1 MKFSILLRKELKEM
15 LSVTTIATMFLMV
28 FVLIFAG
35 KAMSKAVDDVKEEAT
50 TINICDQD
58 QTEFT
63 KMMLDVMDKMEDMKV
78 NRVEIKSDDF
88 TKELK
93 DSDYK
98 NVVIIPKGFTEQ
110 VEKHEIATVKFA
122 QRMTSIA
129 TFSNINTGSQIAL
142 QLLQKGIK
150 STIYAKSN
158 LDTDTMKQ
166 LEDPIELEEYT
177 VVSDKQDQVASST
190 ISSIMSSQS
199 MFIPIVMFLLI
210 MYTSQM
216 IMNAISTEKLDKTL
230 ETLLSSPV
238 SRLSVISAKML
249 AAAIVAALQA
259 AVYMFGMNKMMEGIT
274 GGMTNDKNTEE
285 ILKNLGLSM
294 SVGDYIL
301 VGLQM
306 FMTILI
312 VLSVSIILGALAKD
326 AKSAQTLQMP
336 IMLLAMVPYFV
347 TMFIDVNTAAP
358 VIKYVTLAIP
368 FTHSFIANQNVMFGH
383 YTTYFIGLGYQFV
396 LLCLCMFLALRI
408 FMSDRIFTLTL
419 GGGKKK
425 SGGLFGKK
433 KVSYEDDE

>member
-35 KAMSKAVDDVKEEAT
+35 KAMSKAVDDVKKDAT
-50 TINICDQD
+50 TITICDKD
-58 QTEFT
+58 NTDFT
-63 KMMLDVMDKMEDMKV
+63 KMMLDVMDKMEEMEVK
-78 NRVEIKSDDF
+78 RVEVNSDDY

-110 VEKHEIATVKFA
+110 VEKHEIAKVIFA
-122 QRMTSIA
+122 QRMSSIA
-129 TFSNINTGSQIAL
+129 TFSNISTGSKIAL
-142 QLLQKGIK
+142 EMLQKGIK
-150 STIYAKSN
+150 STIYAKSSLN
-158 LDTDTMKQ
+158 EATIKQ
-166 LEDPIELEEYT
+166 LEDPIELEEFT

-190 ISSIMSSQS
+190 VSSIMQSQS
-199 MFIPIVMFLLI
+199 MLIPIIMFLLI
-210 MYTSQM
+210 MYSSQM
-216 IMNAISTEKLDKTL
+216 IMGAISTEKLDKTL

-249 AAAIVAALQA
+249 SAAIVAALQA

-274 GGMTNDKNTEE
+274 GGMTDDKNTEE
-285 ILKNLGLSM
+285 ILKNLGLTM

-301 VGLQM
+301 VGAQM

-312 VLSVSIILGALAKD
+312 VLSISIILGALAKD
-326 AKSAQTLQMP
+326 AKSAQTLQLP

-347 TMFIDVNTAAP
+347 TMFIDVKTASP
-358 VIKYVTLAIP
+358 VIKYVTMAIP
-368 FTHSFIANQNVMFGH
+368 FTHSFIANQNVMFGD
-383 YTTYFIGLGYQFV
+383 YTTYFIGLAYQFV
-396 LLCLCMFLALRI
+396 LLCVCMFLALKI

-419 GGGKKK
+419 GGGKKR

-433 KVSYEDDE
+433 QPSYEDE

>member
-28 FVLIFAG
+28 FILIFAG
-35 KAMSKAVDDVKEEAT
+35 KAMSKAVDDVKKDAT
-50 TINICDQD
+50 TITICDQD
-58 QTEFT
+58 KTDFT
-63 KMMLDVMDKMEDMKV
+63 KMMLDVMDKMEEMEVK
-78 NRVEIKSDDF
+78 RVEVNSDDY

-110 VEKHEIATVKFA
+110 VEKHEIAKVIFA
-122 QRMTSIA
+122 QRMSSIA
-129 TFSNINTGSQIAL
+129 TFSNISTGSKIAL
-142 QLLQKGIK
+142 EMLQKGIK
-150 STIYAKSN
+150 STIYAKSSLN
-158 LDTDTMKQ
+158 EATIKQ
-166 LEDPIELEEYT
+166 LEDPIKLEEFT

-190 ISSIMSSQS
+190 VSSIMQSQA
-199 MFIPIVMFLLI
+199 MLIPIIMFLLI
-210 MYTSQM
+210 MYSSQM
-216 IMNAISTEKLDKTL
+216 IMGAISTEKLDKTL

-249 AAAIVAALQA
+249 SAAIVAALQA

-274 GGMTNDKNTEE
+274 GGMTDDKNTEE
-285 ILKNLGLSM
+285 ILKNLGLTM

-301 VGLQM
+301 VGAQM

-312 VLSVSIILGALAKD
+312 VLSISIILGALAKD
-326 AKSAQTLQMP
+326 AKSAQTLQLP

-347 TMFIDVNTAAP
+347 TMFIDVKTASP
-358 VIKYVTLAIP
+358 VIKYVTMAIP
-368 FTHSFIANQNVMFGH
+368 FTHSFIANQNVMFGD
-383 YTTYFIGLGYQFV
+383 YTTYFIGLAYQFV
-396 LLCLCMFLALRI
+396 LLCVCMFLALKI

-419 GGGKKK
+419 GGGKKR

-433 KVSYEDDE
+433 QTSYEDE

>member
-28 FVLIFAG
+28 FILIFAG
-35 KAMSKAVDDVKEEAT
+35 KAMSKAVDDVKKDAT
-50 TINICDQD
+50 TITICDQD
-58 QTEFT
+58 KTDFT
-63 KMMLDVMDKMEDMKV
+63 KMMLDVMDKMEEMEVK
-78 NRVEIKSDDF
+78 RVEVNSDDY

-110 VEKHEIATVKFA
+110 VEKHEIAKVIFA
-122 QRMTSIA
+122 QRMSSIA
-129 TFSNINTGSQIAL
+129 TFSNISTGSKIAL
-142 QLLQKGIK
+142 EMLQKGIK
-150 STIYAKSN
+150 STIYAKSSLN
-158 LDTDTMKQ
+158 EATIKQ
-166 LEDPIELEEYT
+166 LEDPIKLEEFT

-190 ISSIMSSQS
+190 VSSIMQSQA
-199 MFIPIVMFLLI
+199 MLIPIIMFLLI
-210 MYTSQM
+210 MYSSQM
-216 IMNAISTEKLDKTL
+216 IMGAISTEKLDKTL

-249 AAAIVAALQA
+249 SAAIVAALQA

-274 GGMTNDKNTEE
+274 GGMTDDKNTEE
-285 ILKNLGLSM
+285 ILKNLGLTM

-301 VGLQM
+301 VGAQM

-312 VLSVSIILGALAKD
+312 VLSISIILGALAKD
-326 AKSAQTLQMP
+326 AKSAQTLQLP

-347 TMFIDVNTAAP
+347 TMFIDVKTASP
-358 VIKYVTLAIP
+358 VIKYVTMAIP
-368 FTHSFIANQNVMFGH
+368 FTHSFIANQNVMFGD
-383 YTTYFIGLGYQFV
+383 YTTYFIGLAYQFV
-396 LLCLCMFLALRI
+396 LLCVCMFLALKI

-419 GGGKKK
+419 GGGKKR

-433 KVSYEDDE
+433 QPSYEDE

>member
-35 KAMSKAVDDVKEEAT
+35 KAMSKAVDDVKKDAT
-50 TINICDQD
+50 TITICDKD
-58 QTEFT
+58 NTDFT
-63 KMMLDVMDKMEDMKV
+63 KMMLDVMDKMEEMEVK
-78 NRVEIKSDDF
+78 RVEVNSDDY

-110 VEKHEIATVKFA
+110 VEKHEIAKVIFA
-122 QRMTSIA
+122 QRMSSIA
-129 TFSNINTGSQIAL
+129 TFSNISTGSKIAL
-142 QLLQKGIK
+142 EMLQKGIK
-150 STIYAKSN
+150 STIYAKSSLN
-158 LDTDTMKQ
+158 EATIKQ
-166 LEDPIELEEYT
+166 LEDPIKLEEFT

-190 ISSIMSSQS
+190 VSSIMQSQA
-199 MFIPIVMFLLI
+199 MLIPIIMFLLI
-210 MYTSQM
+210 MYSSQM
-216 IMNAISTEKLDKTL
+216 IMGAISTEKLDKTL

-249 AAAIVAALQA
+249 SAAIVAALQA

-274 GGMTNDKNTEE
+274 GGMTDDKNTEE
-285 ILKNLGLSM
+285 ILKNLGLTM

-301 VGLQM
+301 VGAQM

-312 VLSVSIILGALAKD
+312 VLSISIILGALAKD
-326 AKSAQTLQMP
+326 AKSAQTLQLP

-347 TMFIDVNTAAP
+347 TMFIDVKTASP
-358 VIKYVTLAIP
+358 VIKYVTMAIP
-368 FTHSFIANQNVMFGH
+368 FTHSFIANQNVMFGD
-383 YTTYFIGLGYQFV
+383 YTTYFIGLAYQFV
-396 LLCLCMFLALRI
+396 LLCVCMFLALKI

-419 GGGKKK
+419 GGGKKR

-433 KVSYEDDE
+433 QPSYEDE

>member
-28 FVLIFAG
+28 FILIFAG
-35 KAMSKAVDDVKEEAT
+35 KAMSKAVDDVKKDAT
-50 TINICDQD
+50 TITICDQD
-58 QTEFT
+58 KTDFT
-63 KMMLDVMDKMEDMKV
+63 KMMLDVMDKMEEMEV
-78 NRVEIKSDDF
+78 NRVEVNSDDY

-110 VEKHEIATVKFA
+110 VEKHEIAKVIFA
-122 QRMTSIA
+122 QRMSSIA
-129 TFSNINTGSQIAL
+129 TFSNISTGSKIAL
-142 QLLQKGIK
+142 EMLQKGIK
-150 STIYAKSN
+150 STIYAKSSLN
-158 LDTDTMKQ
+158 EATIKQ
-166 LEDPIELEEYT
+166 LEDPIKLEEFT

-190 ISSIMSSQS
+190 VSSIMQSQS
-199 MFIPIVMFLLI
+199 MLIPIIMFLLI
-210 MYTSQM
+210 MYSSQM
-216 IMNAISTEKLDKTL
+216 IMGAISTEKLDKTL

-249 AAAIVAALQA
+249 SAAIVAALQA

-274 GGMTNDKNTEE
+274 GGMTDDKNTEE
-285 ILKNLGLSM
+285 ILKNLGLTM

-301 VGLQM
+301 VGAQM

-312 VLSVSIILGALAKD
+312 VLSISIILGALAKD
-326 AKSAQTLQMP
+326 AKSAQTLQLP

-347 TMFIDVNTAAP
+347 TMFIDVKTASP
-358 VIKYVTLAIP
+358 VIKYVTMAIP
-368 FTHSFIANQNVMFGH
+368 FTHSFIANQNVMFGD
-383 YTTYFIGLGYQFV
+383 YTTYFIGLAYQFV
-396 LLCLCMFLALRI
+396 LLCVCMFLALKL

-419 GGGKKK
+419 GGGKKR

-433 KVSYEDDE
+433 QPSYEDE

>member
-35 KAMSKAVDDVKEEAT
+35 KAMSKAVDDVKKDAT
-50 TINICDQD
+50 TITICDKD
-58 QTEFT
+58 NTDFT
-63 KMMLDVMDKMEDMKV
+63 KMMLDVMDKMEEMEVK
-78 NRVEIKSDDF
+78 RVEVNSDDY

-110 VEKHEIATVKFA
+110 VEKHEIAKVIFA
-122 QRMTSIA
+122 QRMSSIA
-129 TFSNINTGSQIAL
+129 TFSNISTGSKVAL
-142 QLLQKGIK
+142 EMLQKGIK
-150 STIYAKSN
+150 STIYAKSSLN
-158 LDTDTMKQ
+158 EATIKQ
-166 LEDPIELEEYT
+166 LEDPIKLEEFT

-190 ISSIMSSQS
+190 VSSIMQSQS
-199 MFIPIVMFLLI
+199 MLIPIIMFLLI
-210 MYTSQM
+210 MYSSQM
-216 IMNAISTEKLDKTL
+216 IMGAISTEKLDKTL

-249 AAAIVAALQA
+249 SAAIVAALQA

-274 GGMTNDKNTEE
+274 GGMTDDKNTEE
-285 ILKNLGLSM
+285 ILKNLGLTM

-301 VGLQM
+301 VGAQM

-312 VLSVSIILGALAKD
+312 VLSISIILGALAKD
-326 AKSAQTLQMP
+326 AKSAQTLQLP

-347 TMFIDVNTAAP
+347 TMFIDVKTASP
-358 VIKYVTLAIP
+358 VIKYVTMAIP
-368 FTHSFIANQNVMFGH
+368 FTHSFIANQNVMFGD
-383 YTTYFIGLGYQFV
+383 YTTYFIGLAYQFV
-396 LLCLCMFLALRI
+396 LLCVCMFLALKI

-419 GGGKKK
+419 GGGKKR

-433 KVSYEDDE
+433 QTSYEDE

>member
-35 KAMSKAVDDVKEEAT
+35 KAMSKAVDEVKKDANS
-50 TINICDQD
+50 INICDQD
-58 QTEFT
+58 NTPFT
-63 KMMLDVMDKMEDMKV
+63 KNMLDVMSKMEDINVNKV
-78 NRVEIKSDDF
+78 DIQSDDF

-110 VEKHEIATVKFA
+110 VEKREVATMKFA
-122 QRMTSIA
+122 QKMTSIA
-129 TFSNINTGSQIAL
+129 TFSNISTGSQIAL
-142 QLLQKGIK
+142 QTLQKGIK
-150 STIYAKSN
+150 TTIYSKEN
-158 LDTDTMKQ
+158 LDENTIKQ
-166 LEDPIELEEYT
+166 LDDPIKLEEYT
-177 VVSDKQDQVASST
+177 VISDKQDQVASST
-190 ISSIMSSQS
+190 VSSIMQSQS
-199 MFIPIVMFLLI
+199 MLIPIIMFLLI
-210 MYTSQM
+210 MYSSQM
-216 IMNAISTEKLDKTL
+216 IMGAISTEKLDKTL

-249 AAAIVAALQA
+249 SAAIVAALQA

-274 GGMTNDKNTEE
+274 GGMANDKNYEE
-285 ILKNLGLSM
+285 ILKNLGLTM

-301 VGLQM
+301 VGAQM

-312 VLSVSIILGALAKD
+312 VLSISIILGALAKD
-326 AKSAQTLQMP
+326 AKSAQTLQLP

-347 TMFIDVNTAAP
+347 TMFIDVKSASP
-358 VIKYVTLAIP
+358 VIKYVTMAIP
-368 FTHSFIANQNVMFGH
+368 FTHSFIANQNVMFGD

-396 LLCLCMFLALRI
+396 LLCICMFLALRI
-408 FMSDRIFTLTL
+408 FMSDMIFTLTL

-425 SGGLFGKK
+425 GGLFKK
-433 KVSYEDDE
+433 QKSYEDE

>member
-35 KAMSKAVDDVKEEAT
+35 KAMSKAVDDVKKDAT
-50 TINICDQD
+50 TITICDQD
-58 QTEFT
+58 KTDFT
-63 KMMLDVMDKMEDMKV
+63 KMMLDVMDKMEEMEVK
-78 NRVEIKSDDF
+78 RVEVNSDDYA
-88 TKELK
+88 KELK

-110 VEKHEIATVKFA
+110 VEKHEIAKVIFA
-122 QRMTSIA
+122 QRMSSIA
-129 TFSNINTGSQIAL
+129 TFSNISTGSKIAL
-142 QLLQKGIK
+142 EMLQKGIK
-150 STIYAKSN
+150 STIYAKSSLN
-158 LDTDTMKQ
+158 EATIKQ
-166 LEDPIELEEYT
+166 LEDPIKLEEFT

-190 ISSIMSSQS
+190 VSSIMQSQS
-199 MFIPIVMFLLI
+199 MLIPIIMFLLI
-210 MYTSQM
+210 MYSSQM
-216 IMNAISTEKLDKTL
+216 IMGAISTEKLDKTL

-249 AAAIVAALQA
+249 SAAIVAALQA

-274 GGMTNDKNTEE
+274 GGMTDDKNTEE
-285 ILKNLGLSM
+285 ILKNLGLTM

-301 VGLQM
+301 VGAQM

-312 VLSVSIILGALAKD
+312 VLSISIILGALAKD
-326 AKSAQTLQMP
+326 AKSAQTLQLP

-347 TMFIDVNTAAP
+347 TMFIDVKTASP
-358 VIKYVTLAIP
+358 VIKYVTMAIP
-368 FTHSFIANQNVMFGH
+368 FTHSFIANQNVMFGD
-383 YTTYFIGLGYQFV
+383 YTTYFIGLAYQFV
-396 LLCLCMFLALRI
+396 LLCVCMFLALKL

-419 GGGKKK
+419 GGGKKR

-433 KVSYEDDE
+433 QTSYEDE

>member
-35 KAMSKAVDDVKEEAT
+35 KAMSKAVDEVKKDANS
-50 TINICDQD
+50 INICDQD
-58 QTEFT
+58 NTPFT
-63 KMMLDVMDKMEDMKV
+63 KNMLDVMSKMEDINVNKV
-78 NRVEIKSDDF
+78 DIQSDDF

-110 VEKHEIATVKFA
+110 VEKREVATVKFA
-122 QRMTSIA
+122 QKMTSIA
-129 TFSNINTGSQIAL
+129 TFSNISTGSQIAL
-142 QLLQKGIK
+142 QTLQKGIK
-150 STIYAKSN
+150 TTIYSKEN
-158 LDTDTMKQ
+158 LDENTIKQ
-166 LEDPIELEEYT
+166 LDDPIKLEEYT
-177 VVSDKQDQVASST
+177 VISDKQDQVASST
-190 ISSIMSSQS
+190 VSSIMQSQS
-199 MFIPIVMFLLI
+199 MLIPIIMFLLI
-210 MYTSQM
+210 MYSSQM
-216 IMNAISTEKLDKTL
+216 IMGAISTEKLDKTL

-249 AAAIVAALQA
+249 SAAIVAALQA

-274 GGMTNDKNTEE
+274 GGVANDKNYEE
-285 ILKNLGLSM
+285 ILKNLGLTM

-301 VGLQM
+301 VGAQM

-312 VLSVSIILGALAKD
+312 VLSISIILGALAKD
-326 AKSAQTLQMP
+326 AKSAQTLQLP

-347 TMFIDVNTAAP
+347 TMFIDVKSASP

-368 FTHSFIANQNVMFGH
+368 FTHSFIANQNVMFGD

-396 LLCLCMFLALRI
+396 LLCICMFLALRI
-408 FMSDRIFTLTL
+408 FMSDMIFTLTL

-425 SGGLFGKK
+425 GGLFKK
-433 KVSYEDDE
+433 QKSYEDE

>member
-35 KAMSKAVDDVKEEAT
+35 KAMSKAVDEVKKDANS
-50 TINICDQD
+50 INICDQD
-58 QTEFT
+58 NTPFT
-63 KMMLDVMDKMEDMKV
+63 KNMLDVMSKMEDINVNKV
-78 NRVEIKSDDF
+78 DIQSDDF

-110 VEKHEIATVKFA
+110 VEKREVATVKFA
-122 QRMTSIA
+122 QKMTSIA
-129 TFSNINTGSQIAL
+129 TFSNISTGSQIAL
-142 QLLQKGIK
+142 QTLQKGIK
-150 STIYAKSN
+150 TTIYSKEN
-158 LDTDTMKQ
+158 LDENTIKQ
-166 LEDPIELEEYT
+166 LDDPIKLEEYT
-177 VVSDKQDQVASST
+177 VISDKQDQVASST
-190 ISSIMSSQS
+190 VSSIMQSQS
-199 MFIPIVMFLLI
+199 MLIPIIMFLLI
-210 MYTSQM
+210 MYSSQM
-216 IMNAISTEKLDKTL
+216 IMGAISTEKLDKTL

-249 AAAIVAALQA
+249 SAAIVAALQA

-274 GGMTNDKNTEE
+274 GGMANDKNYEE
-285 ILKNLGLSM
+285 ILKNLGLTM

-301 VGLQM
+301 VGAQM

-312 VLSVSIILGALAKD
+312 VLSISIILGALAKD
-326 AKSAQTLQMP
+326 AKSAQTLQLP

-347 TMFIDVNTAAP
+347 TMFIDVKSASP

-368 FTHSFIANQNVMFGH
+368 FTHSFIANQNVMFGD

-396 LLCLCMFLALRI
+396 LLCICMFLALRI
-408 FMSDRIFTLTL
+408 FMSDMIFTLTL

-425 SGGLFGKK
+425 GGLFKK
-433 KVSYEDDE
+433 QKSYEDE

>member
-35 KAMSKAVDDVKEEAT
+35 KAMSKAVDDVKKDAT
-50 TINICDQD
+50 TITICDKD
-58 QTEFT
+58 NTDFT
-63 KMMLDVMDKMEDMKV
+63 KMMLDVMDKMEEMEVK
-78 NRVEIKSDDF
+78 RVEVNSDDY

-110 VEKHEIATVKFA
+110 VEKHEIAKVIFA
-122 QRMTSIA
+122 QRMSSIA
-129 TFSNINTGSQIAL
+129 TFSNISTGSKIAL
-142 QLLQKGIK
+142 EMLQKGIK
-150 STIYAKSN
+150 STIYAKSSLN
-158 LDTDTMKQ
+158 EATIKQ
-166 LEDPIELEEYT
+166 LEDPIKLEEFT

-190 ISSIMSSQS
+190 VSSIMQSQA
-199 MFIPIVMFLLI
+199 MLIPIIMFLLI
-210 MYTSQM
+210 MYSSQM
-216 IMNAISTEKLDKTL
+216 IMGAISTEKLDKTL

-249 AAAIVAALQA
+249 SAAIVAALQA

-274 GGMTNDKNTEE
+274 GGMTDDKNTEE
-285 ILKNLGLSM
+285 ILKNLGLTM

-301 VGLQM
+301 VGAQM

-312 VLSVSIILGALAKD
+312 VLSISIILGALAKD
-326 AKSAQTLQMP
+326 AKSAQTLQLP

-347 TMFIDVNTAAP
+347 TMFIDVKTASP
-358 VIKYVTLAIP
+358 VIKYVTMAIP
-368 FTHSFIANQNVMFGH
+368 FTHSFIANQNVMFGD
-383 YTTYFIGLGYQFV
+383 YTTYFIGLAYQFV
-396 LLCLCMFLALRI
+396 LLCVCMFLALKI

-419 GGGKKK
+419 GGGKKR

-433 KVSYEDDE
+433 QTSYEDE

>member
-35 KAMSKAVDDVKEEAT
+35 KAMSKAVDDVKKDAT
-50 TINICDQD
+50 TITICDQD
-58 QTEFT
+58 KTDFT
-63 KMMLDVMDKMEDMKV
+63 KMMLDVMDKMEEMEVK
-78 NRVEIKSDDF
+78 RVEVNSDDY

-110 VEKHEIATVKFA
+110 VEKHEIAKVIFA
-122 QRMTSIA
+122 QRMSSIA
-129 TFSNINTGSQIAL
+129 TFSNISTGSKIAL
-142 QLLQKGIK
+142 EMLQKGIK
-150 STIYAKSN
+150 STIYAKSSLN
-158 LDTDTMKQ
+158 EATIKQ
-166 LEDPIELEEYT
+166 LEDPIKLEEFT

-190 ISSIMSSQS
+190 VSSIMQSQA
-199 MFIPIVMFLLI
+199 MLIPIIMFLLI
-210 MYTSQM
+210 MYSSQM
-216 IMNAISTEKLDKTL
+216 IMGAISTEKLDKTL

-249 AAAIVAALQA
+249 SAAIVAALQA

-274 GGMTNDKNTEE
+274 GGMADEKNTEE
-285 ILKNLGLSM
+285 ILKNLGLTM

-301 VGLQM
+301 VGAQM

-312 VLSVSIILGALAKD
+312 VLSISIILGALAKD
-326 AKSAQTLQMP
+326 AKSAQTLQLP

-347 TMFIDVNTAAP
+347 TMFIDVKTASP
-358 VIKYVTLAIP
+358 VIKYVTMAIP
-368 FTHSFIANQNVMFGH
+368 FTHSFIANQNVMFGD
-383 YTTYFIGLGYQFV
+383 YTTYFIGLAYQFV
-396 LLCLCMFLALRI
+396 LLCVCMFLALKI

-419 GGGKKK
+419 GGGKKR

-433 KVSYEDDE
+433 QPSYEDE

>member
-35 KAMSKAVDDVKEEAT
+35 KAMSKAVDEVKKDANS
-50 TINICDQD
+50 INICDQD
-58 QTEFT
+58 NTPFT
-63 KMMLDVMDKMEDMKV
+63 KNMLDVMSKMEDINVNKV
-78 NRVEIKSDDF
+78 DIQSDDF

-110 VEKHEIATVKFA
+110 VEKREVATVKFA
-122 QRMTSIA
+122 QKMTSIA
-129 TFSNINTGSQIAL
+129 TFSNISTGSQIAL
-142 QLLQKGIK
+142 QTLQKGIK
-150 STIYAKSN
+150 TTMYSKEILDENTI
-158 LDTDTMKQ
+158 KQ
-166 LEDPIELEEYT
+166 LDDPIKLEEYT
-177 VVSDKQDQVASST
+177 VISDKQDQVASST
-190 ISSIMSSQS
+190 VSSIMQSQS
-199 MFIPIVMFLLI
+199 MLIPIIMFLLI
-210 MYTSQM
+210 MYSSQM
-216 IMNAISTEKLDKTL
+216 IMGAISTEKLDKTL

-249 AAAIVAALQA
+249 SAAIVAALQA

-274 GGMTNDKNTEE
+274 GGMANDKNYEE
-285 ILKNLGLSM
+285 ILKNLGLTM

-301 VGLQM
+301 VGAQM

-312 VLSVSIILGALAKD
+312 VLSISIILGALAKD
-326 AKSAQTLQMP
+326 AKSAQTLQLP

-347 TMFIDVNTAAP
+347 TMFIDVKSASP
-358 VIKYVTLAIP
+358 VIKYVTMAIP
-368 FTHSFIANQNVMFGH
+368 FTHSFIANQNVMFGD

-396 LLCLCMFLALRI
+396 LLCICMFLALRI
-408 FMSDRIFTLTL
+408 FMSDMIFTLTL

-425 SGGLFGKK
+425 GGLFKK
-433 KVSYEDDE
+433 QKSYEDE

>member
-15 LSVTTIATMFLMV
+15 LSPTTIITMVLMI

-35 KAMSKAVDDVKEEAT
+35 KAMSKAVDDVKEDAK
-50 TINICDQD
+50 TITICDQD
-58 QTEFT
+58 NTEFT
-63 KMMLDVMDKMEDMKV
+63 QAMINIIDGDENTEVK
-78 NRVEIKSDDF
+78 RVELKSDDF
-88 TKELK
+88 TAELK

-98 NVVIIPKGFTEQ
+98 NVVVIPKGFTDQ
-110 VEKHEIATVKFA
+110 VMEHKTATVKFA

-129 TFSNINTGSQIAL
+129 TFSNINQGSKAAL
-142 QLLQKGIK
+142 EVLQRGIK
-150 STIYAKSN
+150 ATIYAQSE
-158 LDTDTMKQ
+158 LDEATRKQ
-166 LEDPIELEEYT
+166 LDDPIKLEEYT
-177 VVSDKQDQVASST
+177 VVSDKQDQIASST
-190 ISSIMSSQS
+190 VSSIMSSQS

-238 SRLSVISAKML
+238 SRLSVISAKMIS
-249 AAAIVAALQA
+249 AAIVAALQA
-259 AVYMFGMNKMMEGIT
+259 AAYMFGMNKMMDGIYGEVAT
-274 GGMTNDKNTEE
+274 DKNIEE
-285 ILKNLGLSM
+285 TLKSLGLSM

-336 IMLLAMVPYFV
+336 IMMLAMVPYFV
-347 TMFIDVNTAAP
+347 TMFIDIKTASP
-358 VIKYVTLAIP
+358 VIKYVTMLIP
-368 FTHSFIANQNVMFGH
+368 FTHSFIANQNVMFGDF
-383 YTTYFIGLGYQFV
+383 TTYFIGLAYQFV
-396 LLCLCMFLALRI
+396 LLCLCMFLALRL

-425 SGGLFGKK
+425 SGGLFSKQK
-433 KVSYEDDE
+433 PSYDDE

>member
-35 KAMSKAVDDVKEEAT
+35 KAMSKAVDEVKKDANS
-50 TINICDQD
+50 INICDQD
-58 QTEFT
+58 NTPFT
-63 KMMLDVMDKMEDMKV
+63 KNMLDVMSKMEDINVNKV
-78 NRVEIKSDDF
+78 DIQSDDF

-110 VEKHEIATVKFA
+110 VEKREIATVKFA
-122 QRMTSIA
+122 QKMTSIA
-129 TFSNINTGSQIAL
+129 TFSNISTGSQIAL
-142 QLLQKGIK
+142 QTLQKGIK
-150 STIYAKSN
+150 TTIYSKEN
-158 LDTDTMKQ
+158 LDENTIKQ
-166 LEDPIELEEYT
+166 LDDPIKLEEYT
-177 VVSDKQDQVASST
+177 VISDKQDQVASST
-190 ISSIMSSQS
+190 VSSIMQSQS
-199 MFIPIVMFLLI
+199 MLIPIIMFLLI
-210 MYTSQM
+210 MYSSQM
-216 IMNAISTEKLDKTL
+216 IMGAISTEKLDKTL

-249 AAAIVAALQA
+249 SAAIVAALQA

-274 GGMTNDKNTEE
+274 GGMANDKNYEE
-285 ILKNLGLSM
+285 ILKNLGLTM

-301 VGLQM
+301 VGAQM

-312 VLSVSIILGALAKD
+312 VLSSSIILGALAKD
-326 AKSAQTLQMP
+326 AKSAQTLQLP

-347 TMFIDVNTAAP
+347 TMFIDVKSASP

-368 FTHSFIANQNVMFGH
+368 FTHSFIANQNVMFGD

-396 LLCLCMFLALRI
+396 LLCICMFLALRI
-408 FMSDRIFTLTL
+408 FMSDMIFTLTL

-425 SGGLFGKK
+425 GGLFKK
-433 KVSYEDDE
+433 QKSYEDE

>member
-35 KAMSKAVDDVKEEAT
+35 KAMSKAVDEVKKDANS
-50 TINICDQD
+50 INICDQD
-58 QTEFT
+58 NTPFT
-63 KMMLDVMDKMEDMKV
+63 KNMLDVMSKMEDINVNKV
-78 NRVEIKSDDF
+78 DIQSDDF

-110 VEKHEIATVKFA
+110 VEKREVATVKFA
-122 QRMTSIA
+122 QKMTSIA
-129 TFSNINTGSQIAL
+129 TFSNINTGSKVAL
-142 QLLQKGIK
+142 EMLQKGIK
-150 STIYAKSN
+150 STIYAQSS
-158 LDTDTMKQ
+158 LDAATTKQ
-166 LEDPIELEEYT
+166 LDDPIKLEEYT
-177 VVSDKQDQVASST
+177 VISDKQDQVASQTVSN
-190 ISSIMSSQS
+190 IMSSQS
-199 MFIPIVMFLLI
+199 MLIPIIMFLLI
-210 MYTSQM
+210 MYSSQM
-216 IMNAISTEKLDKTL
+216 IMGAISTEKLDKTL

-249 AAAIVAALQA
+249 SAAIVAALQA

-274 GGMTNDKNTEE
+274 GGMANDKNYEE
-285 ILKNLGLSM
+285 ILKNLGLTM

-301 VGLQM
+301 VGAQM

-312 VLSVSIILGALAKD
+312 VLSISIILGALAKD
-326 AKSAQTLQMP
+326 AKSAQTLQLP

-347 TMFIDVNTAAP
+347 TMFIDVKSASP
-358 VIKYVTLAIP
+358 VIKYVTMAIP
-368 FTHSFIANQNVMFGH
+368 FTHSFIANQNVMFGD

-396 LLCLCMFLALRI
+396 LLCICMFLALRI
-408 FMSDRIFTLTL
+408 FMSDMIFTLTL

-425 SGGLFGKK
+425 GGLFKK
-433 KVSYEDDE
+433 QKSYEDE

>member
-35 KAMSKAVDDVKEEAT
+35 KAMSKAVDDVKKDAT
-50 TINICDQD
+50 TITICDKD
-58 QTEFT
+58 NTDFT
-63 KMMLDVMDKMEDMKV
+63 KMMLDVMDKMEEMEV
-78 NRVEIKSDDF
+78 NRVEVNSDDY

-110 VEKHEIATVKFA
+110 VEKHEIAKVIFA
-122 QRMTSIA
+122 QRMSSIA
-129 TFSNINTGSQIAL
+129 TFSNINTGSKVAL
-142 QLLQKGIK
+142 EMLQKGIK
-150 STIYAKSN
+150 STIYAKSSLN
-158 LDTDTMKQ
+158 EATIKQ
-166 LEDPIELEEYT
+166 LEDPIKLEEFT

-190 ISSIMSSQS
+190 VSSIMQSQS
-199 MFIPIVMFLLI
+199 MLIPIIMFLLI
-210 MYTSQM
+210 MYSSQM
-216 IMNAISTEKLDKTL
+216 IMGAISTEKLDKTL

-249 AAAIVAALQA
+249 SAAIVAALQA

-274 GGMTNDKNTEE
+274 GGMTDDKNTEE
-285 ILKNLGLSM
+285 ILKNLGLTM

-301 VGLQM
+301 VGAQM

-312 VLSVSIILGALAKD
+312 VLSISIILGALAKD
-326 AKSAQTLQMP
+326 AKSAQTLQLP

-347 TMFIDVNTAAP
+347 TMFIDVKTASP
-358 VIKYVTLAIP
+358 VIKYVTMAIP
-368 FTHSFIANQNVMFGH
+368 FTHSFIANQNVMFGD
-383 YTTYFIGLGYQFV
+383 YTTYFIGLAYQFV
-396 LLCLCMFLALRI
+396 LLCVCMFLALKI

-419 GGGKKK
+419 GGGKKR

-433 KVSYEDDE
+433 QTSYEDE

>member
-35 KAMSKAVDDVKEEAT
+35 KAMSKAVDDVKKDAT
-50 TINICDQD
+50 TITICDKD
-58 QTEFT
+58 NTDFT
-63 KMMLDVMDKMEDMKV
+63 KMMLDVMDKMEEMEV
-78 NRVEIKSDDF
+78 NRVEVNSDDYA
-88 TKELK
+88 KELK

-110 VEKHEIATVKFA
+110 VEKHEIAKVIFA
-122 QRMTSIA
+122 QRMSSIA
-129 TFSNINTGSQIAL
+129 TFSNISTGSKVAL
-142 QLLQKGIK
+142 EMLQKGIK
-150 STIYAKSN
+150 STIYAKSSLN
-158 LDTDTMKQ
+158 EATIKQ
-166 LEDPIELEEYT
+166 LEDPIKLEEFT

-190 ISSIMSSQS
+190 VSSIMQSQS
-199 MFIPIVMFLLI
+199 MLIPIIMFLLI
-210 MYTSQM
+210 MYSSQM
-216 IMNAISTEKLDKTL
+216 IMGAISTEKLDKTL

-249 AAAIVAALQA
+249 SAAIVAALQA

-274 GGMTNDKNTEE
+274 GGMADDKNTEE
-285 ILKNLGLSM
+285 ILKNLGLTM

-301 VGLQM
+301 VGAQM

-312 VLSVSIILGALAKD
+312 VLSISIILGALAKD
-326 AKSAQTLQMP
+326 AKSAQTLQLP

-347 TMFIDVNTAAP
+347 TMFIDVKTASP
-358 VIKYVTLAIP
+358 VIKYVTMAIP
-368 FTHSFIANQNVMFGH
+368 FTHSFIANQNVMFGD
-383 YTTYFIGLGYQFV
+383 YTTYFIGLAYQFV
-396 LLCLCMFLALRI
+396 LLCVCMFLALKI

-433 KVSYEDDE
+433 QPSYEDE

>member
-35 KAMSKAVDDVKEEAT
+35 KAMSKAVDDVKKDAT
-50 TINICDQD
+50 TITICDKD
-58 QTEFT
+58 NTDFT
-63 KMMLDVMDKMEDMKV
+63 KMMLDVMDKMEEMEVK
-78 NRVEIKSDDF
+78 RVEVNSDDY

-110 VEKHEIATVKFA
+110 VEKHEIAKVIFA
-122 QRMTSIA
+122 QRMSSIA
-129 TFSNINTGSQIAL
+129 TFSNISTGSKIAL
-142 QLLQKGIK
+142 EMLQKGIK
-150 STIYAKSN
+150 STIYAKSSLN
-158 LDTDTMKQ
+158 EATIKQ
-166 LEDPIELEEYT
+166 LEDPIKLEEFT

-190 ISSIMSSQS
+190 VSSIMQSQA
-199 MFIPIVMFLLI
+199 MLIPIIMFLLI
-210 MYTSQM
+210 MYSSPM
-216 IMNAISTEKLDKTL
+216 IMGAISTEKLDNTL

-249 AAAIVAALQA
+249 SAAIVAALQA

-274 GGMTNDKNTEE
+274 GGMTDDKNTEE
-285 ILKNLGLSM
+285 ILKNLGLTM

-301 VGLQM
+301 VGAQM

-312 VLSVSIILGALAKD
+312 VLSISIILGALAKD
-326 AKSAQTLQMP
+326 AKSAQTLQLP

-347 TMFIDVNTAAP
+347 TMFIDVKTASP
-358 VIKYVTLAIP
+358 VIKYVTMAIP
-368 FTHSFIANQNVMFGH
+368 FTHSFIANQNVMFGD
-383 YTTYFIGLGYQFV
+383 YTTYFIGLAYQFV
-396 LLCLCMFLALRI
+396 LLCVCMFLALKI

-419 GGGKKK
+419 GGGKKR

-433 KVSYEDDE
+433 QPSYEDE

>member
-1 MKFSILLRKELKEM
+1 M

-35 KAMSKAVDDVKEEAT
+35 KAMSKAVDDVKKDAT
-50 TINICDQD
+50 TITICDKD
-58 QTEFT
+58 NTDFT
-63 KMMLDVMDKMEDMKV
+63 KMMLDVMDKMEEMEV
-78 NRVEIKSDDF
+78 NRVEVNSDDYA
-88 TKELK
+88 KELK

-110 VEKHEIATVKFA
+110 VEKHEIAKVIFA
-122 QRMTSIA
+122 QRMSSIA
-129 TFSNINTGSQIAL
+129 TFSNISTGSKVAL
-142 QLLQKGIK
+142 EMLQKGIK
-150 STIYAKSN
+150 STIYAKSSLN
-158 LDTDTMKQ
+158 EATIKQ
-166 LEDPIELEEYT
+166 LEDPIKLEEFT

-190 ISSIMSSQS
+190 VSSIMQSQS
-199 MFIPIVMFLLI
+199 MLIPIIMFLLI
-210 MYTSQM
+210 MYSSQM
-216 IMNAISTEKLDKTL
+216 IMGAISTEKLDKTL

-249 AAAIVAALQA
+249 SAAIVAALQA

-274 GGMTNDKNTEE
+274 GGMADDKNTEE
-285 ILKNLGLSM
+285 ILKNLGLTM

-301 VGLQM
+301 VGAQM

-312 VLSVSIILGALAKD
+312 VLSISIILGALAKD
-326 AKSAQTLQMP
+326 AKSAQTLQLP

-347 TMFIDVNTAAP
+347 TMFIDVKTASP
-358 VIKYVTLAIP
+358 VIKYVTMAIP
-368 FTHSFIANQNVMFGH
+368 FTHSFIANQNVMFGD
-383 YTTYFIGLGYQFV
+383 YTTYFIGLAYQFV
-396 LLCLCMFLALRI
+396 LLCVCMFLALKI

-433 KVSYEDDE
+433 QPSYEDE

>member
-35 KAMSKAVDDVKEEAT
+35 KAMSKAVDEVKKDANS
-50 TINICDQD
+50 INICDQD
-58 QTEFT
+58 NTPFT
-63 KMMLDVMDKMEDMKV
+63 KNMLDVMSKMEDVNVNKV
-78 NRVEIKSDDF
+78 DIQSDDF

-110 VEKHEIATVKFA
+110 VEKREVATVKFA
-122 QRMTSIA
+122 QKMTSIA
-129 TFSNINTGSQIAL
+129 TFSNISTGSQIAL
-142 QLLQKGIK
+142 QTLQKGIK
-150 STIYAKSN
+150 TTIYSKEN
-158 LDTDTMKQ
+158 LDENTIKQ
-166 LEDPIELEEYT
+166 LDDPIKLEEYT
-177 VVSDKQDQVASST
+177 VISDKQDQVASST
-190 ISSIMSSQS
+190 VSSIMQSQS
-199 MFIPIVMFLLI
+199 MLIPIIMFLLI
-210 MYTSQM
+210 MYSSQM
-216 IMNAISTEKLDKTL
+216 IMGAISTEKLDKTL

-249 AAAIVAALQA
+249 SAAIVAALQA
-259 AVYMFGMNKMMEGIT
+259 AVYMLGMNKMMEGIT
-274 GGMTNDKNTEE
+274 GGMANDKNYEE
-285 ILKNLGLSM
+285 ILKNLGLTM

-301 VGLQM
+301 VGAQM

-312 VLSVSIILGALAKD
+312 VLSISIILGALAKD
-326 AKSAQTLQMP
+326 AKSAQTLQLP

-347 TMFIDVNTAAP
+347 TMFIDVKSASP

-368 FTHSFIANQNVMFGH
+368 FTHSFIANQNVMFGD

-396 LLCLCMFLALRI
+396 LLCICMFLALRI
-408 FMSDRIFTLTL
+408 FMSDMIFTLTL

-425 SGGLFGKK
+425 GGLFKK
-433 KVSYEDDE
+433 QKSYEDE

>member
-35 KAMSKAVDDVKEEAT
+35 KAMSKAVDEVKKDANS
-50 TINICDQD
+50 INICDQD
-58 QTEFT
+58 NTPFT
-63 KMMLDVMDKMEDMKV
+63 KNMLDVMSKMEDINVNKV
-78 NRVEIKSDDF
+78 DIQSDDF

-110 VEKHEIATVKFA
+110 VEKREVSTVKFA
-122 QRMTSIA
+122 QKMTSIA
-129 TFSNINTGSQIAL
+129 TFSNISTGSQIAL
-142 QLLQKGIK
+142 QTLQKGIK
-150 STIYAKSN
+150 TTIYSKEN
-158 LDTDTMKQ
+158 LDENTIKQ
-166 LEDPIELEEYT
+166 LDDPIKLEEYT
-177 VVSDKQDQVASST
+177 VISDKQDQVASST
-190 ISSIMSSQS
+190 VSSIMQSQS
-199 MFIPIVMFLLI
+199 MLIPIIMFLLI
-210 MYTSQM
+210 MYSSQM
-216 IMNAISTEKLDKTL
+216 IMGAISTEKLDKTL

-249 AAAIVAALQA
+249 SAAIVAALQA

-274 GGMTNDKNTEE
+274 GGVANDKNYEE
-285 ILKNLGLSM
+285 ILKNLGLTM

-301 VGLQM
+301 VGAQM

-312 VLSVSIILGALAKD
+312 VLSISIILGALAKD
-326 AKSAQTLQMP
+326 AKSAQTLQLP

-347 TMFIDVNTAAP
+347 TMFIDVKSASP
-358 VIKYVTLAIP
+358 VIKYVTMAIP
-368 FTHSFIANQNVMFGH
+368 FTHSFIANQNVMFGD

-396 LLCLCMFLALRI
+396 LLCICMFLALRI
-408 FMSDRIFTLTL
+408 FMSDMIFTLTL

-425 SGGLFGKK
+425 GGLFKK
-433 KVSYEDDE
+433 QKSYEDE

>member
-177 VVSDKQDQVASST
+177 VVSDKQDQV
-190 ISSIMSSQS
+190 

>member
-35 KAMSKAVDDVKEEAT
+35 KAMSKAVDEVKKDANS
-50 TINICDQD
+50 INICDQD
-58 QTEFT
+58 NTPFT
-63 KMMLDVMDKMEDMKV
+63 KNMLDVMSKMEDINVNKV
-78 NRVEIKSDDF
+78 DIQSDDF

-110 VEKHEIATVKFA
+110 VEKREVATVKFA
-122 QRMTSIA
+122 QKMTSIA
-129 TFSNINTGSQIAL
+129 TFSNISTGSQIAL
-142 QLLQKGIK
+142 QTLQKGIK
-150 STIYAKSN
+150 TTIYSKEN
-158 LDTDTMKQ
+158 LDENTIKQ
-166 LEDPIELEEYT
+166 LDDPIKLEEYT
-177 VVSDKQDQVASST
+177 VISDKQDQVASST
-190 ISSIMSSQS
+190 VSSIMQSQS
-199 MFIPIVMFLLI
+199 MLIPIIMFLLI
-210 MYTSQM
+210 MYSSQM
-216 IMNAISTEKLDKTL
+216 IMGAISTEKLDKTL

-249 AAAIVAALQA
+249 SAAIVAALQA

-274 GGMTNDKNTEE
+274 GGVANDKNYEE
-285 ILKNLGLSM
+285 ILKNLGLTM

-301 VGLQM
+301 VGAQM

-312 VLSVSIILGALAKD
+312 VLSISIILGALAKD
-326 AKSAQTLQMP
+326 AKSAQTLQLP

-347 TMFIDVNTAAP
+347 TMFIDVKSASP
-358 VIKYVTLAIP
+358 VIKYVTMAIP
-368 FTHSFIANQNVMFGH
+368 FTHSFIANQNVMFGD

-396 LLCLCMFLALRI
+396 LLCICMFLALRI
-408 FMSDRIFTLTL
+408 FMSDMIFTLTL

-425 SGGLFGKK
+425 GGLFKK
-433 KVSYEDDE
+433 QKSYEDE

>member
-35 KAMSKAVDDVKEEAT
+35 KAMSKAVDDVKKDAT
-50 TINICDQD
+50 TITICDQD
-58 QTEFT
+58 QTDFT
-63 KMMLDVMDKMEDMKV
+63 KMMLDVMDKMEEMEVK
-78 NRVEIKSDDF
+78 RVEVNSDDYA
-88 TKELK
+88 KELK

-110 VEKHEIATVKFA
+110 VEKHEIAKVIFA
-122 QRMTSIA
+122 QRMSSIA
-129 TFSNINTGSQIAL
+129 TFSNISTGSKIAL
-142 QLLQKGIK
+142 EMLQKGIK
-150 STIYAKSN
+150 STIYAKSSLN
-158 LDTDTMKQ
+158 EATIKQ
-166 LEDPIELEEYT
+166 LEDPIKLEEFT

-190 ISSIMSSQS
+190 VSSIMQSQS
-199 MFIPIVMFLLI
+199 MLIPIIMFLLI
-210 MYTSQM
+210 MYSSQM
-216 IMNAISTEKLDKTL
+216 IMGAISTEKLDKTL

-249 AAAIVAALQA
+249 SAAIVAALQA

-274 GGMTNDKNTEE
+274 GGMTDDKNTEE
-285 ILKNLGLSM
+285 ILKNLGLTM

-301 VGLQM
+301 VGAQM

-312 VLSVSIILGALAKD
+312 VLSISIILGALAKD
-326 AKSAQTLQMP
+326 AKSAQTLQLP

-347 TMFIDVNTAAP
+347 TMFIDVKTASP
-358 VIKYVTLAIP
+358 VIKYVTMAIP
-368 FTHSFIANQNVMFGH
+368 FTHSFIANQNVMFGD
-383 YTTYFIGLGYQFV
+383 YTTYFIGLAYQFV
-396 LLCLCMFLALRI
+396 LLCVCMFLALKL

-419 GGGKKK
+419 GGGKKR

-433 KVSYEDDE
+433 QPSYEDE

>member
-28 FVLIFAG
+28 FILIFAG
-35 KAMSKAVDDVKEEAT
+35 KAMSKAVDDVKKDAT
-50 TINICDQD
+50 TITICDQD
-58 QTEFT
+58 KTDFT
-63 KMMLDVMDKMEDMKV
+63 KMMLDVMDKMEEMEVK
-78 NRVEIKSDDF
+78 RVEVNSDDY

-110 VEKHEIATVKFA
+110 VEKHEIAKVIFA
-122 QRMTSIA
+122 QRMSSIA
-129 TFSNINTGSQIAL
+129 TFSNISTGSKIAL
-142 QLLQKGIK
+142 EMLQKGIK
-150 STIYAKSN
+150 STIYAKSSLN
-158 LDTDTMKQ
+158 EATIKQ
-166 LEDPIELEEYT
+166 LEDPIKLEEFT

-190 ISSIMSSQS
+190 VSSIMQSQA
-199 MFIPIVMFLLI
+199 MLIPIIMFLLI
-210 MYTSQM
+210 MYSSQM
-216 IMNAISTEKLDKTL
+216 IMGAISTEKLDKTL

-249 AAAIVAALQA
+249 SAAIVAALQA

-274 GGMTNDKNTEE
+274 GGMADEKNTEE
-285 ILKNLGLSM
+285 ILKNLGLTM

-301 VGLQM
+301 VGAQM

-312 VLSVSIILGALAKD
+312 VLSISIILGALAKD
-326 AKSAQTLQMP
+326 AKSAQTLQLP

-347 TMFIDVNTAAP
+347 TMFIDVKTASP
-358 VIKYVTLAIP
+358 VIKYVTMAIP
-368 FTHSFIANQNVMFGH
+368 FTHSFIANQNVMFGD
-383 YTTYFIGLGYQFV
+383 YTTYFIGLAYQFV
-396 LLCLCMFLALRI
+396 LLCVCMFLALKI

-419 GGGKKK
+419 GGGKKR

-433 KVSYEDDE
+433 QPSYEDE

>member
-35 KAMSKAVDDVKEEAT
+35 KAMSKAVDEVKKDANS
-50 TINICDQD
+50 INICDQD
-58 QTEFT
+58 NTPFT
-63 KMMLDVMDKMEDMKV
+63 KNMLDVMSKMEDINVNKV
-78 NRVEIKSDDF
+78 DIQSDDF

-110 VEKHEIATVKFA
+110 VEKREIATVKFA
-122 QRMTSIA
+122 QKMTSIA
-129 TFSNINTGSQIAL
+129 TFSNISTGSQIAL
-142 QLLQKGIK
+142 QTLQKGIK
-150 STIYAKSN
+150 TTIYSKEN
-158 LDTDTMKQ
+158 LDENTIKQ
-166 LEDPIELEEYT
+166 LDDPIKLEEYT
-177 VVSDKQDQVASST
+177 VISDKQDQVASST
-190 ISSIMSSQS
+190 VSSIMQSQS
-199 MFIPIVMFLLI
+199 MLIPIIMFLLI
-210 MYTSQM
+210 MYSSQM
-216 IMNAISTEKLDKTL
+216 IMGAISTEKLDKTL

-249 AAAIVAALQA
+249 SAAIVAALQA
-259 AVYMFGMNKMMEGIT
+259 AVYMLGMNKMMEGIT
-274 GGMTNDKNTEE
+274 GGMANDKNYEE
-285 ILKNLGLSM
+285 ILKNLGLTM

-301 VGLQM
+301 VGAQM

-312 VLSVSIILGALAKD
+312 VLSISIILGALAKD
-326 AKSAQTLQMP
+326 AKSAQTLQLP

-347 TMFIDVNTAAP
+347 TMFIDVKSASP

-368 FTHSFIANQNVMFGH
+368 FTHSFIANQNVMFGD

-396 LLCLCMFLALRI
+396 LLCICMFLALRI
-408 FMSDRIFTLTL
+408 FMSDMIFTLTL

-425 SGGLFGKK
+425 
-433 KVSYEDDE
+433 E

>member
-28 FVLIFAG
+28 FILIFAG
-35 KAMSKAVDDVKEEAT
+35 KAMSKAVDDVKKDAT
-50 TINICDQD
+50 TITICDKD
-58 QTEFT
+58 NTDFT
-63 KMMLDVMDKMEDMKV
+63 KMMLDVMDKMEEMEV
-78 NRVEIKSDDF
+78 NRVEVNSDDY

-110 VEKHEIATVKFA
+110 VEKHEIAKVIFA
-122 QRMTSIA
+122 QRMSSIA
-129 TFSNINTGSQIAL
+129 TFSNINTGSKVAL
-142 QLLQKGIK
+142 EMLQKGIK
-150 STIYAKSN
+150 STIYAKSSLN
-158 LDTDTMKQ
+158 EATIKQ
-166 LEDPIELEEYT
+166 LEDPIKLEEFT

-190 ISSIMSSQS
+190 VSSIMQSQS
-199 MFIPIVMFLLI
+199 MLIPIIMFLLI
-210 MYTSQM
+210 MYSSQM
-216 IMNAISTEKLDKTL
+216 IMGAISTEKLDKTL

-249 AAAIVAALQA
+249 SAAIVAALQA

-274 GGMTNDKNTEE
+274 GGMTDDKNTEE
-285 ILKNLGLSM
+285 ILKNLGLTM

-301 VGLQM
+301 VGAQM

-312 VLSVSIILGALAKD
+312 VLSISIILGALAKD
-326 AKSAQTLQMP
+326 AKSAQTLQLP

-347 TMFIDVNTAAP
+347 TMFIDVKTASP
-358 VIKYVTLAIP
+358 VIKYVTMAIP
-368 FTHSFIANQNVMFGH
+368 FTHSFIANQNVMFGD
-383 YTTYFIGLGYQFV
+383 YTTYFIGLAYQFV
-396 LLCLCMFLALRI
+396 LLCVCMFLALKI

-419 GGGKKK
+419 GGGKKR

-433 KVSYEDDE
+433 QTSYEDE